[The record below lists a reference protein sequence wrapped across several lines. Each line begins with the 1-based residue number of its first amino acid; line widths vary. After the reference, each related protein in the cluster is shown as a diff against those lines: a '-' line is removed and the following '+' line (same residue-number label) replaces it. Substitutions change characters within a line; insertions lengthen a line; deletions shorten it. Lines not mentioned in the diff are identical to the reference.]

1 MRARSAIAAL
11 AVVAA
16 TGFAVP
22 ALAIDGSVDADGL
35 PGLPQRP
42 CHHRTETMCKVVRA
56 DDLPPKYRII
66 DDGWFC
72 MLVIRDDGDL
82 YEFYC
87 AHYWPFVNPVVN
99 ARLKDPDVGGPH
111 TWRVER

>member
-1 MRARSAIAAL
+1 
-11 AVVAA
+11 
-16 TGFAVP
+16 
-22 ALAIDGSVDADGL
+22 
-35 PGLPQRP
+35 
-42 CHHRTETMCKVVRA
+42 
-56 DDLPPKYRII
+56 
-66 DDGWFC
+66 